1 MKENKLEQ
9 LLRNGLD
16 YRLKTGE
23 YFHFHQSDDNYYDYT
38 LYNKY
43 GEEIDGGMLD
53 FGEDEK
59 SQSLMQIR
67 ERLADFTGIEELKDP
82 VLEYIP
88 EIDYEDEDYFME
100 YSDILSEFI
109 EIDTKEKV
117 VNEFKKWADTDL
129 LNSIKRDVIRDNNAR
144 YFALEDLLPDEEE
157 YKEIEKMSDEELFDK
172 IESDNYMEIDEIND
186 IWYKQITSLNKK
198 DLIDFCKYYKNFI
211 LEENS
216 EEEER

>member
-16 YRLKTGE
+16 YRLKNGE
-23 YFHFHQSDDNYYDYT
+23 YFHFHQSDENYYDYT

-43 GEEIDGGMLD
+43 GEEIDGGILD
-53 FGEDEK
+53 FGEDEEN
-59 SQSLMQIR
+59 QSLMQIR

-198 DLIDFCKYYKNFI
+198 DLIDFCKYYKDFV
-211 LEENS
+211 LKEHFD
-216 EEEER
+216 EEER

>member
-1 MKENKLEQ
+1 MKETNLEQ

-53 FGEDEK
+53 FGEDEE

-67 ERLADFTGIEELKDP
+67 ERLADFTGIDELKNP
-82 VLEYIP
+82 GLEYIP
-88 EIDYEDEDYFME
+88 EIDYEDEDYFIE
-100 YSDILSEFI
+100 YSEILNEII
-109 EIDTKEKV
+109 ETDTKEEFI
-117 VNEFKKWADTDL
+117 NEFKKWADMNL
-129 LNSIKRDVIRDNNAR
+129 LNLIKRNIIKENNGRD
-144 YFALEDLLPDEEE
+144 YALEDLFPEEEE
-157 YKEIEKMSDEELFDK
+157 YKEIEKMSDEYLYDK
-172 IESDNYMEIDEIND
+172 IEEENYMEKDEIND
-186 IWYKQITSLNKK
+186 LWYEQITSLNKK
-198 DLIDFCKYYKNFI
+198 DLIDFCKYYKDFI
-211 LEENS
+211 LKENF

>member
-16 YRLKTGE
+16 YRLKNGE
-23 YFHFHQSDDNYYDYT
+23 YFHFHQSDENYYDYT

-43 GEEIDGGMLD
+43 GEEIDGGILD
-53 FGEDEK
+53 FGEDEEN
-59 SQSLMQIR
+59 QSLMQIR

-157 YKEIEKMSDEELFDK
+157 YKEIERMSDEELFDK

-198 DLIDFCKYYKNFI
+198 DLIDFFKYYKNFI

>member
-16 YRLKTGE
+16 YRLKNGE
-23 YFHFHQSDDNYYDYT
+23 YFHFHQSDENYYDYT

-43 GEEIDGGMLD
+43 GEEIDGGILD
-53 FGEDEK
+53 FGEDEEN
-59 SQSLMQIR
+59 QSLMQIR

-129 LNSIKRDVIRDNNAR
+129 LNSIKRNIIKDNNAR

>member
-16 YRLKTGE
+16 YILKNGE
-23 YFHFHQSDDNYYDYT
+23 YFHFHQSDENYYDYT

-43 GEEIDGGMLD
+43 GEEIDGGILD
-53 FGEDEK
+53 FGEDEEN
-59 SQSLMQIR
+59 QSLMQIR

>member
-16 YRLKTGE
+16 YRLKNDE
-23 YFHFHQSDDNYYDYT
+23 YFHFHQSDENYYDYT

-43 GEEIDGGMLD
+43 GEEIDGGILD
-53 FGEDEK
+53 FGEDEEN
-59 SQSLMQIR
+59 QSLMQIR

>member
-16 YRLKTGE
+16 YRLKNGE
-23 YFHFHQSDDNYYDYT
+23 YFHFHQSDENYYDYT

-43 GEEIDGGMLD
+43 GEEIDGGILD
-53 FGEDEK
+53 FGEDEEN
-59 SQSLMQIR
+59 QSLMQIR
-67 ERLADFTGIEELKDP
+67 EQLADFTGIEELKDP

-144 YFALEDLLPDEEE
+144 YFALKDLLPDEEE

>member
-16 YRLKTGE
+16 YRLKNGE
-23 YFHFHQSDDNYYDYT
+23 YFHFHQSDENYYDYT

-43 GEEIDGGMLD
+43 GEEIDGGILD
-53 FGEDEK
+53 FGEDEEN
-59 SQSLMQIR
+59 QSLMQIR

-157 YKEIEKMSDEELFDK
+157 YKEIEKMSDEELCDK
-172 IESDNYMEIDEIND
+172 IESDIYMEIDEIND

>member
-1 MKENKLEQ
+1 MKENNLEQ

-16 YRLKTGE
+16 YRLKNGE
-23 YFHFHQSDDNYYDYT
+23 YFHFHQSDENYYDYT

-43 GEEIDGGMLD
+43 GEEIDGGILD
-53 FGEDEK
+53 FGEDEEN
-59 SQSLMQIR
+59 QSLMQIR

>member
-1 MKENKLEQ
+1 MKENNLEQ

-16 YRLKTGE
+16 YRLKNGE
-23 YFHFHQSDDNYYDYT
+23 YFHFHQSDENYYDYT

-43 GEEIDGGMLD
+43 GEEIDGGILD
-53 FGEDEK
+53 FGEDEEN
-59 SQSLMQIR
+59 QSLMQIR

-117 VNEFKKWADTDL
+117 VNEFKWEDTDL

-198 DLIDFCKYYKNFI
+198 DLIDFCKYYKDFVLKENF
-211 LEENS
+211 N
-216 EEEER
+216 EEER

>member
-1 MKENKLEQ
+1 MKENNLEQ

-16 YRLKTGE
+16 YRLKNGE
-23 YFHFHQSDDNYYDYT
+23 YFHFHQSDENYYDYT

-43 GEEIDGGMLD
+43 GEEIDGGILD
-53 FGEDEK
+53 FGEDEEN
-59 SQSLMQIR
+59 QSLMQIR
-67 ERLADFTGIEELKDP
+67 ERLADFTGIDELRNP
-82 VLEYIP
+82 GLEYIS

-109 EIDTKEKV
+109 EIDTKERV

-198 DLIDFCKYYKNFI
+198 DLIDFCKYYKDFVLKENF
-211 LEENS
+211 N
-216 EEEER
+216 EEER

>member
-1 MKENKLEQ
+1 MKENNLEQ

-16 YRLKTGE
+16 YRLKNGE
-23 YFHFHQSDDNYYDYT
+23 YFHFHQSDENYYDYT

-43 GEEIDGGMLD
+43 GEEIDGGILD
-53 FGEDEK
+53 FGEDEEN
-59 SQSLMQIR
+59 QSLMQIR

-198 DLIDFCKYYKNFI
+198 DLRDFCKYYKDFVLKENF
-211 LEENS
+211 N
-216 EEEER
+216 EEER

>member
-16 YRLKTGE
+16 YRLKNGE
-23 YFHFHQSDDNYYDYT
+23 YFHFHQSDENYYDYT

-43 GEEIDGGMLD
+43 GEEIDGGILD
-53 FGEDEK
+53 FGEDEEN
-59 SQSLMQIR
+59 QSLMQIR

-172 IESDNYMEIDEIND
+172 IEEESYMEIDEIND

>member
-1 MKENKLEQ
+1 MKENNLEQ

-53 FGEDEK
+53 FGEDEE

-67 ERLADFTGIEELKDP
+67 ERLADFTGIDELKNP
-82 VLEYIP
+82 GLEYIP
-88 EIDYEDEDYFME
+88 EIDYEDEDYFIE
-100 YSDILSEFI
+100 YSEILNEII
-109 EIDTKEKV
+109 ENDTKEEFI
-117 VNEFKKWADTDL
+117 NEFRKCADIDL
-129 LNSIKRDVIRDNNAR
+129 LNLIKRNIIKENNGRD
-144 YFALEDLLPDEEE
+144 YALEDLFPDEEE
-157 YKEIEKMSDEELFDK
+157 YKEIEKMSDEDLYDK
-172 IESDNYMEIDEIND
+172 IEEENYMEKDEINNF
-186 IWYKQITSLNKK
+186 WYEQITSLNKK
-198 DLIDFCKYYKNFI
+198 DLIDFCKYYKDFI
-211 LEENS
+211 LKENF

>member
-16 YRLKTGE
+16 YRLKNGE
-23 YFHFHQSDDNYYDYT
+23 YFHFHQSDENYYDYT

-43 GEEIDGGMLD
+43 GEEIDGGILD
-53 FGEDEK
+53 FGEDEEN
-59 SQSLMQIR
+59 QSLMQIR

-117 VNEFKKWADTDL
+117 VNEFKKWVDTDL